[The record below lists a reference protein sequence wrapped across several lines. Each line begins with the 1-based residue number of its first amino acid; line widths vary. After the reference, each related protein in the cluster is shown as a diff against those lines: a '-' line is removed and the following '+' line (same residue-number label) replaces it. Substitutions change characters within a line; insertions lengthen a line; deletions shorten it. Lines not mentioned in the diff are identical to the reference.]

1 MLDHM
6 HTNHNVNNII

>member
-6 HTNHNVNNII
+6 HTNHNINNII